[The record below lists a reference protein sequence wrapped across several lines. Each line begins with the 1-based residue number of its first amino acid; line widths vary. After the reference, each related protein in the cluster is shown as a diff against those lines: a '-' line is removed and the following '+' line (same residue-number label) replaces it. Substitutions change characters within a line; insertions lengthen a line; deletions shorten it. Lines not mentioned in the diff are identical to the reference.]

1 MTAPA
6 VQGSLF
12 GPAKALPEA
21 PGEADPDD
29 TALDAAAMD
38 DAALIA
44 QAAARPRKRQARPE
58 PSPTETS
65 AADDGAN
72 NTADDGDGSGPDDGS
87 DLPRWHHHGLVDPAA
102 LTPMLRHY
110 VELKAAHPDRVL
122 LYRLGDFFEFFFEDA
137 LLLSRLLELTLTGK
151 EAGKRIG
158 RVPMAGIP
166 HHAVE
171 RYCAELVRHGL
182 SIALCDQLE
191 AVPAKGS
198 LLKRG
203 ITRVITPGTL
213 LEEGLLA
220 ARRNNWLAAVV
231 LEGGRWGLAV
241 TDVSTGEFR
250 VTEREGTDRLHQ
262 ELLQLE
268 AAELLWPG
276 EESPP
281 PWCPEGL
288 RLTPLATT
296 PFATAE
302 ARRTLLE

>member
-1 MTAPA
+1 MAGEPQEQLSLMDAPA

-12 GPAKALPEA
+12 GPAEALPEALPEA
-21 PGEADPDD
+21 PGEADPGD
-29 TALDAAAMD
+29 TALD

-44 QAAARPRKRQARPE
+44 QAAARPRKRQAKSE
-58 PSPTETS
+58 PDATETNIAGS
-65 AADDGAN
+65 GTEDAA
-72 NTADDGDGSGPDDGS
+72 GSGPDDAS
-87 DLPRWHHHGLVDPAA
+87 DLPCWHHHGLVDPAA

-110 VELKAAHPDRVL
+110 VELKATHPDRVL

-203 ITRVITPGTL
+203 ITR
-213 LEEGLLA
+213 
-220 ARRNNWLAAVV
+220 
-231 LEGGRWGLAV
+231 
-241 TDVSTGEFR
+241 
-250 VTEREGTDRLHQ
+250 
-262 ELLQLE
+262 
-268 AAELLWPG
+268 
-276 EESPP
+276 
-281 PWCPEGL
+281 
-288 RLTPLATT
+288 
-296 PFATAE
+296 
-302 ARRTLLE
+302 